1 MFRSVVLVPLV
12 SLFLSPAQAGE
23 PPAAAPA
30 ARDQVHQAI
39 ERSLVFPL
47 ANLVATGQVK
57 LGDFVRID
65 MASGDRMI
73 FVKEAENAMAPVLLE
88 RYGAAAANQPSAR
101 GARAAAT
108 GRRDF
113 GAPSPGLAES
123 K

>member
-1 MFRSVVLVPLV
+1 
-12 SLFLSPAQAGE
+12 
-23 PPAAAPA
+23 
-30 ARDQVHQAI
+30 
-39 ERSLVFPL
+39 
-47 ANLVATGQVK
+47 VATGQVK

-65 MASGDRMI
+65 MASENRMI
-73 FVKEAENAMAPVLLE
+73 FVREAENAMAPVLLE
-88 RYGAAAANQPSAR
+88 RYGAATASQPSAR